1 MSSVASTNKI
11 ILWSK
16 KNLFSSWINTLITIL
31 TIYFIYE
38 VSFFFLDWAVFK
50 AEIGRASCRER
61 V

>member
-38 VSFFFLDWAVFK
+38 VSFFF
-50 AEIGRASCRER
+50 S
-61 V
+61 